1 MLECTGTEGCLSD
14 FGVLEELKDVSG
26 FLSLLSDSLP
36 AHPEPK
42 MQKFSFTFELL
53 F

>member
-1 MLECTGTEGCLSD
+1 MSLGLWGAGGAE
-14 FGVLEELKDVSG
+14 DVSG
-26 FLSLLSDSLP
+26 FLSLLSDPRP

-42 MQKFSFTFELL
+42 MQKFSFTIELL